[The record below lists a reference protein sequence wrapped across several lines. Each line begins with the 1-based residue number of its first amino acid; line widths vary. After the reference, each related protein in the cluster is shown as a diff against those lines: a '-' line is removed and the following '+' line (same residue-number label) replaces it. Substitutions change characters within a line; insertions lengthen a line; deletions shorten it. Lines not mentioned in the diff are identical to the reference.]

1 MIKTDDVSLQTRA
14 SSALFDLANAVKNA
28 PDPVCTTLRRSFSS
42 LETLDP
48 KAERADLVSRLGK
61 KCTAIYIIKL
71 GPSANWIAVRDA
83 LSRQKMEKLD
93 DRAYPRIHET
103 SLSEYMYVGSSRDCA
118 SRLIG
123 HFGLGAKKTYS
134 LHMSSW
140 ATGLV
145 GDFEIEILKY
155 ADIEQTVLC
164 AIEDYLSKELNPLF
178 GRRGS
183 L

>member
-1 MIKTDDVSLQTRA
+1 MKKITEKLQNSA
-14 SSALFDLANAVKNA
+14 AAALFNLAKAVGNA
-28 PDPVCTTLRRSFSS
+28 PDPIRTVVTRNFAS
-42 LETLDP
+42 LELMQ
-48 KAERADLVSRLGK
+48 KKVVRAEFTEILGK
-61 KCTAIYIIKL
+61 ACTAIYIIKL
-71 GPSANWIAVRDA
+71 GPTADWTAVRDA
-83 LSRQKMEKLD
+83 MVRQKTEKLD
-93 DRAYPRIHET
+93 DRAYPRIHEN
-103 SLSEYMYVGSSRDCA
+103 SPSEYMYVGSSHDCV

-145 GDFEIEILKY
+145 GGFEIEILKY

-164 AIEDYLSKELNPLF
+164 AIEDHLSQELRPLF

>member
-1 MIKTDDVSLQTRA
+1 MKSNKEKLQA
-14 SSALFDLANAVKNA
+14 SAAAALFNLAKAVENA
-28 PDPVCTTLRRSFSS
+28 PDPVRVVLTRSFAS
-42 LETLDP
+42 LKLMQKEVVR
-48 KAERADLVSRLGK
+48 AEFREILGK
-61 KCTAIYIIKL
+61 ECTAIYIIKL
-71 GPSANWIAVRDA
+71 GPTADWTAVRDA
-83 LSRQKMEKLD
+83 MTRQKTEKLD
-93 DRAYPRIHET
+93 ERAYSRPHKA
-103 SLSEYMYVGSSRDCA
+103 SQSEYMYVGSSRDCVN
-118 SRLIG
+118 RLLG

-155 ADIEQTVLC
+155 TDIEQTVLC
-164 AIEDYLSKELNPLF
+164 AMEDYLSKELKPLF